1 MPAERFRSTG
11 THSLAGPDWVDTGN
25 KSGFN
30 SKWHWELLRWE
41 VMSSDLVKGIHWSWS
56 KRERSARKPL

>member
-30 SKWHWELLRWE
+30 SKWHWELLGGFE
-41 VMSSDLVKGIHWSWS
+41 MGSDVI
-56 KRERSARKPL
+56 